1 MRDIA
6 GLMKQAEGLK
16 RKMEEAQAELERTLV
31 EGQSGGGMV
40 KITLNGKGDL
50 TKMHLDPLL
59 LNKDEAEILE
69 DLIMAAHNDARKK
82 LDDAKA
88 KSMGAMTEGISLPPG
103 FKLPF

>member
-1 MRDIA
+1 MKDLA

-50 TKMHLDPLL
+50 TKMHLDPSL

-69 DLIMAAHNDARKK
+69 DLIMAAHNDAHKK

-88 KSMGAMTEGISLPPG
+88 KSMSAMTQGISLPPG